1 MTSANPVQRR
11 IERSDEE
18 QLAEAAR
25 QTASL
30 AALAVTLLLVV
41 VGLYLVQALHRSS
54 AMEDCVMAG
63 RTNCVEP
70 IVLP

>member
-1 MTSANPVQRR
+1 MTSANPVHRR
-11 IERSDEE
+11 FAPSEEER
-18 QLAEAAR
+18 LAEAAR

-54 AMEDCVMAG
+54 ALEDCLMAG
-63 RTNCVEP
+63 RTNCGEP

>member
-11 IERSDEE
+11 IEPSEE
-18 QLAEAAR
+18 ERLAEAAR

-41 VGLYLVQALHRSS
+41 VGLYLVQALHRGG
-54 AMEDCVMAG
+54 AMEDCLMAG

-70 IVLP
+70 IVMP